1 MVLEPLSPDLLE
13 RLPVFPLPA
22 TVLFPGTAL
31 PLHVFEPRYVALTEH
46 CLQAGGAI
54 AIAMLLEDSDPM
66 AVAPPLHSV
75 ACAGRI
81 VHHERLPN
89 GRYNILVHGLQRVRL
104 VRELGLTS
112 GFRSFAAEPL
122 VTSGAD
128 EAAPELARLQSCVL
142 SLRRS
147 VAETDEQLVEVL
159 RTTADP
165 VALADILGA
174 VLVTDPDTRQR
185 LLASENLR
193 DRLRL
198 LIDAVAE
205 VMVRVGEP
213 PAAAKMN

>member
-1 MVLEPLSPDLLE
+1 MVPEPLNPAVLEH
-13 RLPVFPLPA
+13 LPVFPLPA

-46 CLQAGGAI
+46 CLEQEGAI
-54 AIAMLLEDSDPM
+54 AIAMLLEDADPM
-66 AVAPPLHSV
+66 SPSPPVHSV

-81 VHHERLPN
+81 VHHERLPS

-104 VRELGLTS
+104 VNELPLIS
-112 GFRSFAAEPL
+112 GFRSFRAEMVDTCGAAE
-122 VTSGAD
+122 
-128 EAAPELARLQSCVL
+128 AAGELARLQSCVL

-147 VAETDEQLVEVL
+147 VAETDQQLVEVL

-174 VLVTDPDTRQR
+174 VLVADPDTRQL
-185 LLASENLR
+185 LLATENLR